1 MADNGYQ
8 KILNDFAN
16 YAKGGG
22 GYRPNIDFGVTA
34 KQPQQTAQA
43 ANVVTAKQ
51 PTIQSA
57 YNTGEIDAEI
67 ARTKNT
73 PVTVAQPVAPETEE
87 EKRKRDRRAAS
98 SKAIAGIGD
107 ALAAIAQLGGAA
119 GEGVPWTQ
127 YDNLSKAASDRWA
140 KVAEQRQNAWEKY
153 YERVKAAAKEQSA
166 KESARDE
173 KLGNLYKLKLE
184 AQKAGDKAKAAALD
198 ADIEK
203 AKEGRDAEAA
213 AAALDL
219 TKAKTAQTKA
229 ATENDRKRADAYVTN
244 QRAQANK
251 AAKYSGNERHDYL
264 ATSSGSHV
272 TLPYGFLNDQT
283 ISSLYALLDDDEKDR
298 NPLVRAGMKDTS
310 DDTMMHCIGEHVS
323 RLNDMELATDKVVQ
337 AILSQG
343 GKITNAGKRYP
354 LDEEEE
360 DDDL

>member
-8 KILNDFAN
+8 KVIEKVLN
-16 YAKGGG
+16 GQG

-34 KQPQQTAQA
+34 KQPQQTAQS

-57 YNTGEIDAEI
+57 YDTGEIDAEI

-140 KVAEQRQNAWEKY
+140 KVAEQRQNAWENY

-166 KESARDE
+166 KEAARDE

-198 ADIEK
+198 ADIKK
-203 AKEGRDAEAA
+203 AKEGRDAAA
-213 AAALDL
+213 AAEELEL
-219 TKAKTAQTKA
+219 TKAKTAQTKG
-229 ATENDRKRADAYVTN
+229 ATENDRKRANAYATN
-244 QRAQANK
+244 QYAQANK
-251 AAKYSGNERHDYL
+251 AAKGGSGNEQYDYL
-264 ATSSGSHV
+264 PTSGSSYV
-272 TLPYGFLNDQT
+272 KLPKNYINEGTMGAIYTQLPQEYQD
-283 ISSLYALLDDDEKDR
+283 K
-298 NPLVRAGMKDTS
+298 NPLVNIGMEDTRLE
-310 DDTMMHCIGEHVS
+310 TMLKAIGEYVGD
-323 RLNDMELATDKVVQ
+323 LNDMQLENDAVVQ
-337 AILSQG
+337 SIRRVG
-343 GKITNAGKRYP
+343 GEITRNGGGA
-354 LDEEEE
+354 LDIDEDEETIE
-360 DDDL
+360 L